1 MREFLQAT
9 MAILRSFIDMM
20 LFRDSDPPN
29 MT

>member
-1 MREFLQAT
+1 MREFLHGT
-9 MAILRSFIDMM
+9 MAILRSFIDMK